1 MAEIKIDNFT
11 ILEVGDDEFHLRM
24 EEEKRECLPCIFHSI
39 ITRDGT
45 QYPAIMLRE
54 RLENKEAYMD
64 TMAYSSWF
72 LLQKRSKTVKVLFL
86 NLDFEG
92 AGKMKFCLD
101 FSPGFL
107 NKDNRED
114 VAIWIMDLILS
125 DGKDAIHYDDEPAII
140 ATGINLEV
148 PKLVLAGGL

>member
-1 MAEIKIDNFT
+1 MAEIKTDKLT

-24 EEEKRECLPCIFHSI
+24 EEEKRKCLTCIYLRI
-39 ITRDGT
+39 IAQDGT
-45 QYPAIMLRE
+45 QYPTIMLRD
-54 RLENKEAYMD
+54 RIENKKAYMD

-72 LLQKRSKTVKVLFL
+72 LMQTRSKTVKLLFL
-86 NLDFEG
+86 KLDFQG

-114 VAIWIMDLILS
+114 LAIWIQDLLLS
-125 DGKDAIHYDDEPAII
+125 DGKVAIVDDGPAII
-140 ATGINLEV
+140 ATGITLEV
-148 PKLVLAGGL
+148 PMLVLAGGL